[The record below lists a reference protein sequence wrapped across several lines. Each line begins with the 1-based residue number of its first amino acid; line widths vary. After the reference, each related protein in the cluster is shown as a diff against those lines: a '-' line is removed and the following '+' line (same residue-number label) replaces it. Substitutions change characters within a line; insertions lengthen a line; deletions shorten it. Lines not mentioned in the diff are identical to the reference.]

1 MKKTLLILDN
11 NLWISYF
18 FGKHVRTYLD
28 QILAD
33 TRFHL
38 LISIAF
44 LKNL

>member
-33 TRFHL
+33 TRFDL
-38 LISIAF
+38 LISLAF